1 MPPKS
6 RRIFAYLSQRDR
18 VMVLLD
24 ASTGLR
30 RSELI
35 GLKRSDVDFDQLQL
49 SVTRS
54 VYRSVAGRCKT
65 DASGTPVP
73 LDPWVA
79 EELLMWRMSAP
90 YNHPDD
96 WIFASPRVKGKWPYQ
111 PDMILQR
118 GIRPAAVEAGVT
130 KRIGW
135 HTFRH
140 RFSTLL
146 KASGVDVKVMQELLK
161 HANSRITL
169 DIYTQAMSPEKREA
183 QTRVVKMFLGGS
195 LGRNLLSD
203 PKGPQFLGL
212 YSVSY

>member
-1 MPPKS
+1 
-6 RRIFAYLSQRDR
+6 
-18 VMVLLD
+18 
-24 ASTGLR
+24 
-30 RSELI
+30 
-35 GLKRSDVDFDQLQL
+35 
-49 SVTRS
+49 
-54 VYRSVAGRCKT
+54 
-65 DASGTPVP
+65 
-73 LDPWVA
+73 
-79 EELLMWRMSAP
+79 MSAP

-140 RFSTLL
+140 TFSTLL
-146 KASGVDVKVMQELLK
+146 KASGVDVKVMQELLR

-183 QTRVVKMFLGGS
+183 QTRVVKMFLGGAWDGIS
-195 LGRNLLSD
+195 YRTLKD
-203 PKGPQFLGL
+203 PNFWDSIP
-212 YSVSY
+212 